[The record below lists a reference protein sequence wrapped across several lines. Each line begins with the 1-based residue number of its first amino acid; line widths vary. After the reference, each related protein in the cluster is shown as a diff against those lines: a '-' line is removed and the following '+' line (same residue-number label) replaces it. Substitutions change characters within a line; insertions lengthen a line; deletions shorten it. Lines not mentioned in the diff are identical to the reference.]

1 MTDGNLV
8 KTIPVEG
15 VCSVVLYCLATWTWE
30 VRNFRRS
37 RVQLVARSHGAR
49 RGVGLRTRLGFP
61 KLQGSV
67 DSVDCKGSLR
77 FSKVVGETSNEVASL
92 DTNFVGTESFFH
104 VKALD

>member
-30 VRNFRRS
+30 VRSFRRS

-49 RGVGLRTRLGFP
+49 RGVGLRTRLAF
-61 KLQGSV
+61 Q
-67 DSVDCKGSLR
+67 
-77 FSKVVGETSNEVASL
+77 
-92 DTNFVGTESFFH
+92 NF
-104 VKALD
+104 KARLIALTAKDR